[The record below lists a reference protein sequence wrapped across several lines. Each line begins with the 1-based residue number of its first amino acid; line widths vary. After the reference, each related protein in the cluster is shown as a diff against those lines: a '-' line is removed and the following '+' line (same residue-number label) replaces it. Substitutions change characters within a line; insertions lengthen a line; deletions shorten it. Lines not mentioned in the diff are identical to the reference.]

1 MSFANILSIL
11 VNKKGFDFFQDSDNE
26 NAEITS
32 EDLLILETVARLLG
46 LEDTDL
52 QQVLK
57 LPNYP
62 KKVFQHFHF
71 YILVKCDIFK
81 VLRVLTVKVRSRLE
95 EI

>member
-52 QQVLK
+52 QQVL
-57 LPNYP
+57 
-62 KKVFQHFHF
+62 
-71 YILVKCDIFK
+71 
-81 VLRVLTVKVRSRLE
+81 
-95 EI
+95 